1 VHLTKVVRTCLL
13 IGRLSYPLRAVL
25 EQRSGAQ
32 RRLLLADSFEGI
44 PAPRTARGLNVDG
57 PGVAHGTANWPE
69 RYSAGQARVRS
80 TFRRYGLWDERVVL
94 IPGFFN
100 VSLPSYFNGA
110 PLGRHASKLACGLG
124 EPASRICMCS
134 VRDVA
139 RDTFALSTNSYVEY
153 THSLPTYQLA
163 CLLTTCLGSLA
174 LIHIDADAYES
185 VLDALYAL
193 YPRLSLWETAAQSQS
208 LLWPDRPPALTR
220 PPVPAPDQAQG
231 GLQPRPASASLG
243 QLADMFWFVGPTPVS
258 LAFHIHST
266 YIRRLSPGGHVI
278 IDDFHLPAVRTAV
291 HEYRE
296 AHGVSQAEEPLLPV
310 PALVENEARPPRFGQ
325 HGPSRLALHQHGA
338 APGSVSLGQPAA
350 WAALAGG
357 PIGPALSTHRC
368 PPTT

>member
-1 VHLTKVVRTCLL
+1 VHLTKVVRTCLP

-139 RDTFALSTNSYVEY
+139 RDTFALSTNSYVY
-153 THSLPTYQLA
+153 ALTSYLPT
-163 CLLTTCLGSLA
+163 CLL
-174 LIHIDADAYES
+174 AYY
-185 VLDALYAL
+185 L
-193 YPRLSLWETAAQSQS
+193 PR
-208 LLWPDRPPALTR
+208 
-220 PPVPAPDQAQG
+220 
-231 GLQPRPASASLG
+231 QPRAHP
-243 QLADMFWFVGPTPVS
+243 
-258 LAFHIHST
+258 HRR
-266 YIRRLSPGGHVI
+266 RRLRV
-278 IDDFHLPAVRTAV
+278 
-291 HEYRE
+291 
-296 AHGVSQAEEPLLPV
+296 
-310 PALVENEARPPRFGQ
+310 
-325 HGPSRLALHQHGA
+325 GA
-338 APGSVSLGQPAA
+338 
-350 WAALAGG
+350 
-357 PIGPALSTHRC
+357 
-368 PPTT
+368 